1 MCFSIEKQPELSS
14 QGVVFHMVLEIRYIW
29 KAQKFR
35 SLLQPNFQGLDYGRR
50 PILWHCPIVWQ
61 NSKSRGACDL
71 IFPLFSLLEKNPDVA
86 LRFAEN
92 WALTSNRDAN
102 CKIAIRSG
110 YLLACT
116 ASAAKKCGA
125 CYCHLKLDIF
135 NMESERGLNSRRNSS
150 QLRTRM
156 VLKV

>member
-1 MCFSIEKQPELSS
+1 MALSDS
-14 QGVVFHMVLEIRYIW
+14 L
-29 KAQKFR
+29 AKFEVAWR
-35 SLLQPNFQGLDYGRR
+35 VRFNF
-50 PILWHCPIVWQ
+50 PIV
-61 NSKSRGACDL
+61 KSIG
-71 IFPLFSLLEKNPDVA
+71 KKTDVA

-110 YLLACT
+110 YLLTCT
-116 ASAAKKCGA
+116 ASTAKVCGA